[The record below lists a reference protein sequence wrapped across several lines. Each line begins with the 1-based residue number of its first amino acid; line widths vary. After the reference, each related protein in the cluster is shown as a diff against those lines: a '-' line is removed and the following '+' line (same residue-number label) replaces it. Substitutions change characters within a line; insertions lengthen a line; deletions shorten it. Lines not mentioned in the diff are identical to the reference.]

1 MSVKPF
7 ICLIMV
13 TLVLGNLHDM
23 LCDDFCAVKL
33 PIQDAV
39 LSLFINTV
47 H

>member
-1 MSVKPF
+1 MSVKSF
-7 ICLIMV
+7 MCLIMV
-13 TLVLGNLHDM
+13 ILVLGNLHDM
-23 LCDDFCAVKL
+23 LCDDCYAVKL